1 MGSEDFPYFTSIGVP
16 GFFFFVGVM
25 PRDQD
30 PKQSAVNHSGKFFL
44 DESALPVASRTL
56 ATIAVDFL
64 QGK

>member
-1 MGSEDFPYFTSIGVP
+1 MGSEDFPYFTSTGVP
-16 GFFFFVGVM
+16 GFFFFVGVT

-30 PKQSAVNHSGKFFL
+30 PKQAAVNHSGKFFL